1 MSKQTGFSFAS
12 SKKSLIET
20 IDEIKKSKM
29 SRNEKIVALKACGLR
44 EKEISDMLKVYV
56 PSGSTSTRFVYTFG
70 VEIECV
76 HAERN
81 ALIEAGRQNGVD
93 IQVTKVEFN
102 SIETR
107 FYVTVTNNSSE
118 AFNVWTSDA
127 KVVQGG
133 QQYEETYNMDADY
146 PVLSTS
152 LLPGATSSGAI
163 VFPVVSQ
170 SEMQLHIEGA
180 SDDWETDFQPFEFTL
195 SN

>member
-29 SRNEKIVALKACGLR
+29 PRNEKIVALKACGLR
-44 EKEISDMLKVYV
+44 EKEISDMLKVCV

-93 IQVTKVEFN
+93 IHSEGYNHTDNMSYFKIV
-102 SIETR
+102 SD
-107 FYVTVTNNSSE
+107 SSVGGDVDPNE
-118 AFNVWTSDA
+118 
-127 KVVQGG
+127 VVS
-133 QQYEETYNMDADY
+133 
-146 PVLSTS
+146 PVLNGNINGMETLKKAIKSLDAVGARVNSTCGLHGS
-152 LLPGATSSGAI
+152 FKKRQLPLG
-163 VFPVVSQ
+163 SQ
-170 SEMQLHIEGA
+170 LA
-180 SDDWETDFQPFEFTL
+180 
-195 SN
+195 

>member
-29 SRNEKIVALKACGLR
+29 PRNEKIVALKACGLR
-44 EKEISDMLKVYV
+44 EKEISDMLKVCV

-93 IQVTKVEFN
+93 I
-102 SIETR
+102 
-107 FYVTVTNNSSE
+107 
-118 AFNVWTSDA
+118 
-127 KVVQGG
+127 
-133 QQYEETYNMDADY
+133 
-146 PVLSTS
+146 
-152 LLPGATSSGAI
+152 
-163 VFPVVSQ
+163 
-170 SEMQLHIEGA
+170 H
-180 SDDWETDFQPFEFTL
+180 
-195 SN
+195 